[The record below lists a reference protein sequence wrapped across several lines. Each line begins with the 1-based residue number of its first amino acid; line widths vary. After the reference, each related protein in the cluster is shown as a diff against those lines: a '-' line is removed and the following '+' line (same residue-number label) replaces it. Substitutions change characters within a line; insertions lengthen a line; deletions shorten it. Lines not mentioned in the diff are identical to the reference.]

1 MFKAYFSSRYKDD
14 VYDRIWWPISY
25 YRWTELKTNLD
36 IKQFN
41 DYQMPSSV
49 MTTTATPIIANQCH
63 FYMHF
68 AEVEKLQANQSRVI
82 NISLNGNQWY
92 GPFSP
97 EYVSTTTIYSK
108 NFSTGD
114 QHISIYKT
122 ESSTLPPI
130 LNAFEVYKVIELRQS
145 ETGQEEGMF
154 FLTHS
159 F

>member
-1 MFKAYFSSRYKDD
+1 
-14 VYDRIWWPISY
+14 
-25 YRWTELKTNLD
+25 
-36 IKQFN
+36 
-41 DYQMPSSV
+41 
-49 MTTTATPIIANQCH
+49 MTTAATPIIANSSLDISVTAGNDTTQCY
-63 FYMHF
+63 FYLHF

-82 NISLNGNQWY
+82 NVSLNGNQWH

-97 EYVSTTTIYSK
+97 EYLSSTTIYSK

-114 QHISIYKT
+114 QHVSIYKT

-154 FLTHS
+154 FLTHI